1 MTARGGNAEDGIV
14 QGKGSQ
20 GEHPRFALEP
30 TLSHPVRFSIV
41 AALAAVESLPF
52 GDLRDELAVSD
63 SVLSKQ
69 ISELE
74 TAGLVRA
81 GKSFV
86 GKRPRTTLSLT
97 ADGLR
102 RWKRHLEAMRAI
114 VGDA

>member
-1 MTARGGNAEDGIV
+1 MTARVGNAEDGIV

-69 ISELE
+69 IAELE
-74 TAGLVRA
+74 TGGLVRA
-81 GKSFV
+81 AKSFV